1 MNKARKLLILFLIS
15 AIVAAFLIAFSMNPV
30 HQSNYKVTSNFCKPG
45 NFRLQD
51 LAKVRGALTLAIDEN
66 FYERIKN
73 NSRWIEIEFE
83 EEQPIT
89 IGNESIMAKK
99 VLMFKSSKITVL
111 AICTGKG
118 WHCYGLDRE
127 LEDFCL
133 RE

>member
-1 MNKARKLLILFLIS
+1 MSKAGKLLILFLIS
-15 AIVAAFLIAFSMNPV
+15 AIAAALLMAFSMNPP
-30 HQSNYKVTSNFCKPG
+30 HQSNYKVTANFCEPG

-51 LAKVRGALTLAIDEN
+51 LAKVKGVLTLAIDEN
-66 FYERIKN
+66 FYRWIKN

-89 IGNESIMAKK
+89 VGNGNIMAKK

-111 AICTGKG
+111 AIYTGRG
-118 WHCYGLDRE
+118 WYCYGLDGE

-133 RE
+133 RK